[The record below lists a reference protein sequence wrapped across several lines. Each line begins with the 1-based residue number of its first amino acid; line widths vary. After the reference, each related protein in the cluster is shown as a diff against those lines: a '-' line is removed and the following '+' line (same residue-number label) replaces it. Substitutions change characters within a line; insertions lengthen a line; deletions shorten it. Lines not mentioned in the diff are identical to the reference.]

1 MTKEEVLK
9 SKIKSI
15 YILENDGI
23 RPIVNTPDVSVV
35 DKKIFTEHFEKYE
48 FFNTENPNKMGQYFL
63 YEKLLD
69 GKYQSNAPH
78 DHELFYPK
86 LGVYLNSLPCDQT
99 IEVEWVDYRRTWEWN
114 TEYDYEYKDKDGLV
128 KPFQNYIGEL
138 PTEIERLPIWSDYLL
153 VYGVWN
159 SMPNWQQLR
168 QAYER
173 TWWFHRTT
181 DELRDLQLNRLLK

>member
-1 MTKEEVLK
+1 MNKEEILK

-15 YILENDGI
+15 YLLEEDKSLPLSGYI
-23 RPIVNTPDVSVV
+23 PPGVSVV
-35 DKKIFTEHFEKYE
+35 DKKLFTEHFKKYE
-48 FFNTENPNKMGQYFL
+48 FFNTESPNKMGQYFL

-69 GKYQSNAPH
+69 GRLKSNTPH

-86 LGVYLNSLPCDQT
+86 LGVYLNGLPCDQT

-114 TEYDYEYKDKDGLV
+114 TKYDYEYDG
-128 KPFQNYIGEL
+128 KPYKNYIGEL
-138 PTEIERLPIWSDYLL
+138 PTEIERLPLWDDSLL
-153 VYGVWN
+153 VYGVWD
-159 SMPNWQQLR
+159 SMPNWKQLR

-173 TWWFHRTT
+173 TWWYHRTN

>member
-1 MTKEEVLK
+1 MTKEELLK

-23 RPIVNTPDVSVV
+23 TPMGNPPGVSIV
-35 DKKIFTEHFEKYE
+35 DKELFTDHFKKYE
-48 FFNTENPNKMGQYFL
+48 FFNTENPKRMGQYFL

-69 GKYQSNAPH
+69 GRFKSNRPH

-86 LGVYLNSLPCDQT
+86 LGVYLNGLPCDQT
-99 IEVEWVDYRRTWEWN
+99 IEVEWVDYRRTWEWRL
-114 TEYDYEYKDKDGLV
+114 EYEYEHDG
-128 KPFQNYIGEL
+128 KTYQNYIGEI
-138 PTEIERLPIWSDYLL
+138 PTEIERLPIWHDYLL
-153 VYGVWN
+153 VYGVWD

-173 TWWFHRTT
+173 TWWFHRTN